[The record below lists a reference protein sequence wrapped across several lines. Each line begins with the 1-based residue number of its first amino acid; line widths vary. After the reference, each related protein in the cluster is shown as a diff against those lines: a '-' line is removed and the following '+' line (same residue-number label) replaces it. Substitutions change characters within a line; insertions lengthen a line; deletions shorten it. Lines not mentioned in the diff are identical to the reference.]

1 LNFLNL
7 GTGNNELL
15 ETDGKVV
22 IEFGCGIGPKLQW
35 IKRSEELEVVVVNQS
50 DKFKGATLWK
60 LNVN

>member
-1 LNFLNL
+1 MNFNL

-35 IKRSEELEVVVVNQS
+35 IKRGEDPEIVVVNQS
-50 DKFKGATLWK
+50 EREKGITLWTLK
-60 LNVN
+60 G